1 MITSITANTG
11 APVYVDQQR
20 VGQVWR
26 VLFDCTNGNVL
37 GIALDPKQIVLA
49 DAITEWSDAL
59 VIAREVAPIKK
70 GSLAARAVAAPIH
83 ILTAAAVSQDGTPL
97 GTVSDATVTFPAPQL
112 KSIVVHSDEGER
124 LITRTNIIS
133 MEHER
138 IVVRSE
144 LAQKVFDW
152 NGATGQALTTN
163 HLYHV

>member
-26 VLFDCTNGNVL
+26 VVFDLANGNVL
-37 GIALDPKQIVLA
+37 GIALDTKEIVLT

-59 VIAREVAPIKK
+59 VIAREVTPIKK
-70 GSLAARAVAAPIH
+70 GSLAARAVEAPVH
-83 ILTAAAVSQDGTPL
+83 IVRAAVISQNGTPL
-97 GTVSDATVTFPAPQL
+97 GTVSDVSITYPTPQL
-112 KSIVVHSDEGER
+112 HSIVARSDEGER

-138 IVVRSE
+138 VVVRSE

-152 NGATGQALTTN
+152 NGATGPALTTN